1 MNHDIR
7 IPPKRRTLGS
17 RWRGL
22 LHGIDAHV
30 LRKRHA
36 TVHVPAL
43 DLRFKVGSD
52 TIFSRSLIR
61 YGGWEPG
68 NSNHIVS
75 LLRGHG
81 DGLFVDVGAN
91 FGWFTGLFSLLAGER
106 GQVVAIEPEPQNFA
120 LLSENV
126 RMNGLRNV
134 SLHAVPVGE
143 KPKAVTMRLASR
155 GNPGRHS
162 IDEQVDGAAGAT
174 QLVTLDELLQPWPG
188 RIALLKM
195 DIEGYEID
203 ALRGAT
209 ATLARCDRVLVEYSP
224 ALLKRFGREPAEFF
238 DLIRQAGLEFHVD
251 RDGGLHRLDAA
262 GVDALLRASVDD
274 PDFQQDLF
282 CLRPDVV
289 QPHG

>member
-1 MNHDIR
+1 MNQDIR
-7 IPPKRRTLGS
+7 IPLKRRTLGS

-22 LHGIDAHV
+22 MHGIDAHL
-30 LRKRHA
+30 LRQRYA

-61 YGGWEPG
+61 YGGWEPA
-68 NSNHIVS
+68 NSNHVVD
-75 LLRGHG
+75 LLRGHAG
-81 DGLFVDVGAN
+81 GLFVDVGAN
-91 FGWFTGLFSLLAGER
+91 FGWFTGLFSLLAGED
-106 GQVVAIEPEPQNFA
+106 GHVVAIEPEPNNFA
-120 LLSENV
+120 LLGENV
-126 RMNGLRNV
+126 RINGLRNV

-162 IDEQVDGAAGAT
+162 IDEQVDGTGGAT

-209 ATLARCDRVLVEYSP
+209 ETLARCDRMLVEYSP

-238 DLIRQAGLEFHVD
+238 ALIRAAGLEFCVD
-251 RDGGLHRLDAA
+251 RGGGLQRLDAA
-262 GVDALLRASVDD
+262 GVDALLHASQDD
-274 PDFQQDLF
+274 HDFQQDLF
-282 CLRPDVV
+282 CLRPGLE
-289 QPHG
+289 QSHG

>member
-1 MNHDIR
+1 MKREIH

-30 LRKRHA
+30 LRQRHA

-61 YGGWEPG
+61 YGGWEPA
-68 NSNHIVS
+68 NSNHVVA
-75 LLRGHG
+75 LMRGQA

-162 IDEQVDGAAGAT
+162 IAEQPDSAEGGT
-174 QLVTLDELLQPWPG
+174 QLVTLDELLRPWPG

-238 DLIRQAGLEFHVD
+238 GLIREAGLEFHVD

-262 GVDALLRASVDD
+262 GVDALLRSSADD
-274 PDFQQDLF
+274 PGFQQDLF

>member
-1 MNHDIR
+1 MSHDIR
-7 IPPKRRTLGS
+7 IPLKRRTLGS

-22 LHGIDAHV
+22 THFIDAHL
-30 LRKRHA
+30 LRERHA
-36 TVHVPAL
+36 IVHVPAL

-61 YGGWEPG
+61 YGGWEPE
-68 NSNHIVS
+68 NSNHIVA
-75 LLRGHG
+75 LLRGHSA
-81 DGLFVDVGAN
+81 GLFVDVGAN

-106 GQVVAIEPEPQNFA
+106 GHVVAIEPEPQNFA

-126 RMNGLRNV
+126 RMNALQNV

-143 KPKAVTMRLASR
+143 RPKAVTMRLAHR

-162 IDEQVDGAAGAT
+162 IDTDGAAQGEGM

-188 RIALLKM
+188 RIALLKI

-209 ATLARCDRVLVEYSP
+209 TTLARCDRILVEYSP
-224 ALLKRFGREPAEFF
+224 AMLRRFGHEPAEFF
-238 DLIRQAGLEFHVD
+238 ELIGRAGLEFWVD
-251 RDGGLHRLDAA
+251 QGGELRRLDAA
-262 GVDALLRASVDD
+262 GVDALLRSSADD
-274 PDFQQDLF
+274 PGFQQDLF
-282 CLRPDVV
+282 CLRP
-289 QPHG
+289 GLGLSYG